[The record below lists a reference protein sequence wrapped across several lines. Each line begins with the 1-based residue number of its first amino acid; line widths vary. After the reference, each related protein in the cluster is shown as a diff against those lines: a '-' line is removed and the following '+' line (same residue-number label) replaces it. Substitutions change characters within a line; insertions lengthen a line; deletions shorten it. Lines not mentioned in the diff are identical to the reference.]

1 MDSRLRG
8 NDDRDAMKRHIPA
21 QAGIQGD
28 MRIASVWLALDP
40 RLRGGTVGGN
50 VELQVRRSRKK
61 RDPGS
66 SPG

>member
-1 MDSRLRG
+1 
-8 NDDRDAMKRHIPA
+8 MKRHIPA